1 MITKHKTVEQVSQET
16 GIKKGTNL
24 MTKQELVQEIV
35 FLRQLTRYEAEAV
48 ISLLEQQKIITLTP
62 QNQLACN
69 LNLFQLGY

>member
-1 MITKHKTVEQVSQET
+1 MITKYKTVEQVSQET

-35 FLRQLTRYEAEAV
+35 SLRQLTRYEAEAV
-48 ISLLEQQKIITLTP
+48 ISLLEQQKIITFTP